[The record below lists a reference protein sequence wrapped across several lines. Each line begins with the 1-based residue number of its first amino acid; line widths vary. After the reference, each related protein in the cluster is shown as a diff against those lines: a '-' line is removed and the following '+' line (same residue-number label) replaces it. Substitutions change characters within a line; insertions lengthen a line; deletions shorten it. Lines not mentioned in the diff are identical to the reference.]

1 MSTLYLVSVWLH
13 VLAATAWLGGM
24 FFLMLVV
31 LPWLRRGDRAT
42 AAKLLA
48 ETGVRYRAVGWACFA
63 VVLVTGTF
71 NLWVRGVRLHDFA
84 SGEWLASSFGRTVLL
99 KLGAF
104 TAVVAISAVHDFVV
118 GPRAAAELTRAPD
131 SPRAHALRRQA
142 SLLGRVTFLLAL
154 LLVALGVVVVRGVP
168 W

>member
-1 MSTLYLVSVWLH
+1 MSTLYFFSVWLH

-31 LPWLRRGDRAT
+31 VPWLRRGDRAS

-48 ETGVRYRAVGWACFA
+48 ETGVRFRAVGWACFG
-63 VVLVTGTF
+63 VVLITGTF
-71 NLWVRGVRLHDFA
+71 NLWVRGVRLHDFGRA
-84 SGEWLASSFGRTVLL
+84 EWLASPFGRTVLL
-99 KLGAF
+99 KLGVF
-104 TAVVAISAVHDFVV
+104 AVVVALSAVHDFAV
-118 GPRAAAELTRAPD
+118 GPSAAAEIARAPD

-142 SLLGRVTFLLAL
+142 SLLGRTTFLLAL
-154 LLVALGVVVVRGVP
+154 LLVALGVAVVRGVP